1 MKTWCQGRRHGA
13 ACGGGGDAD
22 ETGAKRTTP
31 TSRENAGAVALVRC
45 KYATGR
51 YVRRLSPSCEAP
63 ASKPC
68 APGTVG
74 SVGPRCCSLAHGRH
88 PRLAHAS
95 RRRLPPAAD
104 RPVQLFVLAGLHPR
118 KVGAQHS
125 LDAPPRSSSSCWA
138 LSRPAT
144 YSTPEPVTRGRTGL
158 SLARPELCMRVPASC
173 SSTCDTAPRPRPIP
187 SWPVPRLRPRYPRP
201 HTWASRGA
209 EAKARLEM

>member
-1 MKTWCQGRRHGA
+1 MRARDCR
-13 ACGGGGDAD
+13 
-22 ETGAKRTTP
+22 
-31 TSRENAGAVALVRC
+31 
-45 KYATGR
+45 
-51 YVRRLSPSCEAP
+51 
-63 ASKPC
+63 
-68 APGTVG
+68 

-118 KVGAQHS
+118 QVGAQHS

-173 SSTCDTAPRPRPIP
+173 SSTCDTAPRPASGLYPQLACP
-187 SWPVPRLRPRYPRP
+187 SPSPSVPSAAYMGVEGCRGQGQTRNVAVPSLAHAAAFLR
-201 HTWASRGA
+201 ASTGQ
-209 EAKARLEM
+209 

>member
-1 MKTWCQGRRHGA
+1 MATRQ
-13 ACGGGGDAD
+13 
-22 ETGAKRTTP
+22 GAKRTTRR
-31 TSRENAGAVALVRC
+31 RENAGEVALVTTRSVVVSTHMSGPFTLMRSSRERAC
-45 KYATGR
+45 AAAR
-51 YVRRLSPSCEAP
+51 DCRPRRPALLLSRAWTPPSPSSCLEAP
-63 ASKPC
+63 A
-68 APGTVG
+68 
-74 SVGPRCCSLAHGRH
+74 
-88 PRLAHAS
+88 
-95 RRRLPPAAD
+95 PPAAD

-118 KVGAQHS
+118 QVGAQHS

-173 SSTCDTAPRPRPIP
+173 SSICDTAPRPRPVP

>member
-1 MKTWCQGRRHGA
+1 MSGGFHPEPRHREPRERVRARDCRLRRPA
-13 ACGGGGDAD
+13 LLLSRAW
-22 ETGAKRTTP
+22 TP
-31 TSRENAGAVALVRC
+31 P
-45 KYATGR
+45 
-51 YVRRLSPSCEAP
+51 SPSSCLEAP
-63 ASKPC
+63 A
-68 APGTVG
+68 
-74 SVGPRCCSLAHGRH
+74 
-88 PRLAHAS
+88 
-95 RRRLPPAAD
+95 PPAAD

-118 KVGAQHS
+118 QVGAQHS